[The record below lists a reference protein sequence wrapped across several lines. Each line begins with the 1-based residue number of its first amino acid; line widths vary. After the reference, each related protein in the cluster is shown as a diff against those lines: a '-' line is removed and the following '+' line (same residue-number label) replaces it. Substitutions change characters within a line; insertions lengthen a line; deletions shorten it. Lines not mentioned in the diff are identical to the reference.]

1 MSHCIC
7 GVATAVRGSGD
18 EIGETNVSV
27 GQFNQ
32 SSIEILFAVCHGLG
46 RRRAELFKALGCL
59 FGKRFSPKETAQ
71 SFKITRTSSMN
82 VSGRT
87 QIDEDQCK

>member
-7 GVATAVRGSGD
+7 GVATAVRGFGD

-32 SSIEILFAVCHGLG
+32 SSIEILFAICHGPG
-46 RRRAELFKALGCL
+46 QLGC
-59 FGKRFSPKETAQ
+59 FSESSFLPKN
-71 SFKITRTSSMN
+71 RTN
-82 VSGRT
+82 LQENHIVW
-87 QIDEDQCK
+87 DECLL